1 MTTKE
6 PELYSKE
13 GIKAIVNGMIV
24 NTTYALQRGVID
36 DVFVIAVIGSIRQ
49 MYAVAQEL
57 ADEETLNK
65 LLSLEKL
72 VTPAT
77 SIN

>member
-13 GIKAIVNGMIV
+13 GIKVIVNGMIV
-24 NTTYALQRGVID
+24 NTTHALQRGVID

-57 ADEETLNK
+57 ADEETLSK

-72 VTPAT
+72 VTPET
-77 SIN
+77 LIN

>member
-13 GIKAIVNGMIV
+13 GIKVIVNGMIV
-24 NTTYALQRGVID
+24 NTTYALERGLID
-36 DVFVIAVIGSIRQ
+36 DAFVIAVIGSIRQ
-49 MYAVAQEL
+49 MYAAAQEL

-65 LLSLEKL
+65 LLALEKL